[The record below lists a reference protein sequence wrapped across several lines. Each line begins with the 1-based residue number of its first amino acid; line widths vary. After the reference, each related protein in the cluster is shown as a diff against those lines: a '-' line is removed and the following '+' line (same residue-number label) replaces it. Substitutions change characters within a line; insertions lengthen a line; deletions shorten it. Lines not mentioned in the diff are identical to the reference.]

1 MGQELGGIFTDKFY
15 YFKKNMGLFHRIFN
29 KIKFKREENRWEN
42 NPFAQ
47 LILLIPA
54 SIISS
59 ILIIPCIILSLP
71 LMILPTNL
79 QKKGVQFLLRV
90 QNTISLSFWYFV
102 KGFYFPDVFK
112 LPFYIDII
120 LVLIVVYFGFNKF
133 INKNV
138 DETLAKQGFV

>member
-1 MGQELGGIFTDKFY
+1 
-15 YFKKNMGLFHRIFN
+15 MGLFHRIFN

-42 NPFAQ
+42 NPFAE
-47 LILLIPA
+47 LVLLIPA

-71 LMILPTNL
+71 LMILPTKL

-102 KGFYFPDVFK
+102 KEFYLPDLFK
-112 LPFYIDII
+112 IPFYIDILI
-120 LVLIVVYFGFNKF
+120 VLIVVYFGFNKF

>member
-1 MGQELGGIFTDKFY
+1 
-15 YFKKNMGLFHRIFN
+15 MGLFHRIFN

-71 LMILPTNL
+71 LMILPTKL

-102 KGFYFPDVFK
+102 KEFYFPDVFK
-112 LPFYIDII
+112 LPFYIDILI
-120 LVLIVVYFGFNKF
+120 VLIVVYFGFNKF

>member
-1 MGQELGGIFTDKFY
+1 
-15 YFKKNMGLFHRIFN
+15 MGLFGRIFN

-59 ILIIPCIILSLP
+59 ILIIPCIILSFP
-71 LMILPTNL
+71 LMILPTKL

-102 KGFYFPDVFK
+102 KEFYFPDVFK

-120 LVLIVVYFGFNKF
+120 LVLVVVYFGFNKF

>member
-1 MGQELGGIFTDKFY
+1 
-15 YFKKNMGLFHRIFN
+15 MGLFHRIFN

-90 QNTISLSFWYFV
+90 QNTISLSFWYFA
-102 KGFYFPDVFK
+102 KEFYFPDVFK
-112 LPFYIDII
+112 LPFYIDILI
-120 LVLIVVYFGFNKF
+120 VLVVVYFGFNKF

>member
-1 MGQELGGIFTDKFY
+1 MA
-15 YFKKNMGLFHRIFN
+15 R
-29 KIKFKREENRWEN
+29 KFKPEEDRWEN

-71 LMILPTNL
+71 LMILPTKL

-102 KGFYFPDVFK
+102 KEFYLPDLFK
-112 LPFYIDII
+112 IPFYIDILI
-120 LVLIVVYFGFNKF
+120 VLIVVYFGFNKF

>member
-1 MGQELGGIFTDKFY
+1 
-15 YFKKNMGLFHRIFN
+15 MGLFHRIYN

-102 KGFYFPDVFK
+102 KEFYFPDVFK

>member
-1 MGQELGGIFTDKFY
+1 
-15 YFKKNMGLFHRIFN
+15 MGLFHRIYN

-42 NPFAQ
+42 NPLAQ

-102 KGFYFPDVFK
+102 KEFYFPDVFK

>member
-1 MGQELGGIFTDKFY
+1 
-15 YFKKNMGLFHRIFN
+15 MGLFHTIFN

-47 LILLIPA
+47 LVLLIPA

-71 LMILPTNL
+71 LMILPTKL

-102 KGFYFPDVFK
+102 KEFYFPDVFK
-112 LPFYIDII
+112 LPFYIDIL

>member
-1 MGQELGGIFTDKFY
+1 
-15 YFKKNMGLFHRIFN
+15 MGLFHRIFN

-42 NPFAQ
+42 NPLAQ

-102 KGFYFPDVFK
+102 KEFYFPDVFK

>member
-1 MGQELGGIFTDKFY
+1 
-15 YFKKNMGLFHRIFN
+15 MGLFHRIFN

-47 LILLIPA
+47 LVLLIPA

-71 LMILPTNL
+71 LMILPTKL

-90 QNTISLSFWYFV
+90 QNTISLSFWYFI
-102 KGFYFPDVFK
+102 KDFYFPDVFK
-112 LPFYIDII
+112 LPFYIDILI
-120 LVLIVVYFGFNKF
+120 VLVVVYFGFNKF

>member
-1 MGQELGGIFTDKFY
+1 
-15 YFKKNMGLFHRIFN
+15 MGLFHRIFN

-79 QKKGVQFLLRV
+79 QKKRCA
-90 QNTISLSFWYFV
+90 IS
-102 KGFYFPDVFK
+102 
-112 LPFYIDII
+112 
-120 LVLIVVYFGFNKF
+120 
-133 INKNV
+133 
-138 DETLAKQGFV
+138 T

>member
-1 MGQELGGIFTDKFY
+1 
-15 YFKKNMGLFHRIFN
+15 MGLFHRIFN

-47 LILLIPA
+47 LVLLIPA

-71 LMILPTNL
+71 LMILPTKL

-90 QNTISLSFWYFV
+90 QNTISLSFWYFA
-102 KGFYFPDVFK
+102 KEFYFPDVFK
-112 LPFYIDII
+112 LPFYIDILI
-120 LVLIVVYFGFNKF
+120 VLIVVYFGFNKF

>member
-1 MGQELGGIFTDKFY
+1 
-15 YFKKNMGLFHRIFN
+15 MGLFHRIFN

-42 NPFAQ
+42 NPFAE
-47 LILLIPA
+47 LVLLIPA

-71 LMILPTNL
+71 LMILPTKL

-102 KGFYFPDVFK
+102 KEFYFPDVFK
-112 LPFYIDII
+112 LPFYIDILI
-120 LVLIVVYFGFNKF
+120 VLIVVYFGFNKF

>member
-1 MGQELGGIFTDKFY
+1 
-15 YFKKNMGLFHRIFN
+15 MGLFHRIFN

-47 LILLIPA
+47 LVLLIPA

-59 ILIIPCIILSLP
+59 ILIKSCIILSLP
-71 LMILPTNL
+71 LIILPTML

-102 KGFYFPDVFK
+102 KEFYFPDVFK
-112 LPFYIDII
+112 LPFYIDILI
-120 LVLIVVYFGFNKF
+120 VLIVVYFGFNKF

>member
-1 MGQELGGIFTDKFY
+1 
-15 YFKKNMGLFHRIFN
+15 
-29 KIKFKREENRWEN
+29 
-42 NPFAQ
+42 
-47 LILLIPA
+47 
-54 SIISS
+54 
-59 ILIIPCIILSLP
+59 
-71 LMILPTNL
+71 MILPTNL

>member
-1 MGQELGGIFTDKFY
+1 
-15 YFKKNMGLFHRIFN
+15 MGLFHRLFN

-47 LILLIPA
+47 LVLLIPA

-71 LMILPTNL
+71 LMILPTKL

-102 KGFYFPDVFK
+102 KEFYFPDVFK
-112 LPFYIDII
+112 LPFYIDILI
-120 LVLIVVYFGFNKF
+120 VLIVVYFGFNKF

>member
-1 MGQELGGIFTDKFY
+1 
-15 YFKKNMGLFHRIFN
+15 MGLFHRIFN

-47 LILLIPA
+47 LVLLIPA

-71 LMILPTNL
+71 LMILPKK
-79 QKKGVQFLLRV
+79 QKKKGVQFLLRV

-102 KGFYFPDVFK
+102 KEFYFPDVFK
-112 LPFYIDII
+112 LPFYIDILI
-120 LVLIVVYFGFNKF
+120 VLIVVYFGFNKF

>member
-1 MGQELGGIFTDKFY
+1 
-15 YFKKNMGLFHRIFN
+15 MGLFHRIFN

-47 LILLIPA
+47 LVLLIPA

-71 LMILPTNL
+71 LMILPTKL

-102 KGFYFPDVFK
+102 KEFYFPDVFK
-112 LPFYIDII
+112 LPFYIDIL

>member
-1 MGQELGGIFTDKFY
+1 
-15 YFKKNMGLFHRIFN
+15 MGLFHRIFN

-47 LILLIPA
+47 LVLLIPA

-71 LMILPTNL
+71 LMILPTKL

-102 KGFYFPDVFK
+102 KEFYFPDVFK
-112 LPFYIDII
+112 LPFYIDILI
-120 LVLIVVYFGFNKF
+120 VLIVVYFGFNKF